1 MDNTEKK
8 YNVIIHTTR
17 GNLHSVVDVP
27 VEVAENEDCLADFM
41 YEYASIVAE
50 DEDCLAE
57 FMDEYASIVAQENEG
72 VACEE
77 VEYEEVV

>member
-1 MDNTEKK
+1 MDNMEKK

-17 GNLHSVVDVP
+17 GNLYSVVDVP
-27 VEVAENEDCLADFM
+27 VEVAE
-41 YEYASIVAE
+41 
-50 DEDCLAE
+50 DEDRLAE